1 MKKKIVF
8 LTGAGISAESGVKT
22 FRDAGGLW
30 EVVDIMEIASPQGWK
45 RNKEQVLKFYNARRA
60 QLDEVVPN
68 PAHTIIGELEK
79 DYDVT
84 VVTQNV
90 DDLHERGGSTKVIH
104 LHGELKKMCS
114 SLNKNLTLPYES
126 EIKIGDKHPDGSQL
140 RPFIVWFGEN
150 VPLLSTAQDVIH
162 QADILVVVGTSLQV
176 YPAASLVDYTKRDC
190 QRFYIDLNPG
200 KIDSKD
206 DFTVI
211 KKTATE
217 GMDILRGMLS
227 ILDFEE

>member
-1 MKKKIVF
+1 M
-8 LTGAGISAESGVKT
+8 T
-22 FRDAGGLW
+22 
-30 EVVDIMEIASPQGWK
+30 IASPEGWRRDK
-45 RNKEQVLKFYNARRA
+45 ARVLEFYNARRA

-68 PAHTIIGELEK
+68 VAHTTIGDLEK

-84 VVTQNV
+84 IVTQNV

-114 SLNKNLTLPYES
+114 SLNKTLTLPYDK
-126 EIKIGDKHPDGSQL
+126 EIRVGDKHPDGSQL

-150 VPLLSTAQDVIH
+150 VPLINDAQDAIH
-162 QADILVVVGTSLQV
+162 QADILVIVGTSLQV
-176 YPAASLVDYTKRDC
+176 YPAAGLVDYTRRDC

-200 KIDSKD
+200 EIDSRD

-211 KKTATE
+211 EKTATE
-217 GMDILRGMLS
+217 GMTILKDMLE
-227 ILDFEE
+227 LLNFNDEEEN